1 MSGNL
6 LTVPS
11 KSTTGL
17 RLPSMMLVGGGFV
30 PGRSNCATLGVD
42 CEETANEKK
51 GMPIGTECNLLLNHW
66 ILFQGSH

>member
-17 RLPSMMLVGGGFV
+17 RLLSMMLVGGGFV

-51 GMPIGTECNLLLNHW
+51 
-66 ILFQGSH
+66 